1 MSERKGLQV
10 MAGLLLVVAGIF
22 ACYLASQAVE
32 LYQLI
37 SSWTVKENY
46 AHDVF
51 NVCKLF
57 LWVLGAHW
65 CYTTFC
71 SAYVLFTQQPGQQP
85 EPVATTIA
93 DQVGMPGSFETPVR
107 SAILAAFSSRGV
119 NSSR

>member
-10 MAGLLLVVAGIF
+10 VAGLLLAVAGIF

-37 SSWTVKENY
+37 SSWSAKENY
-46 AHDVF
+46 LHDAF

-65 CYTTFC
+65 CYTTFR
-71 SAYVLFTQQPGQQP
+71 SGLNLFAHDPRDKNRQPQQQNRPQQHP
-85 EPVATTIA
+85 NNQGNQNQNRLPQQLPIK
-93 DQVGMPGSFETPVR
+93 
-107 SAILAAFSSRGV
+107 
-119 NSSR
+119 

>member
-10 MAGLLLVVAGIF
+10 VAGLLLAVAGIF
-22 ACYLASQAVE
+22 ACYLASQTVE

-46 AHDVF
+46 VHDVF

-71 SAYVLFTQQPGQQP
+71 SGYVLFTHDPRDKNRQPQQQHPNKPQQHP
-85 EPVATTIA
+85 NHN
-93 DQVGMPGSFETPVR
+93 QGNQNQNRMPQQLP
-107 SAILAAFSSRGV
+107 IK
-119 NSSR
+119 